1 MRTVSEPFLRYFFTF
16 LLFSSTLHFSFQ
28 NREKV
33 NYHTIKVAD
42 LLSVKVPVEFQ
53 KLSDDQIADKIITPR
68 KPLVMYASPNGSAD
82 FSVSAGNSA
91 RNPWQDSD
99 LKMMAQFQKSNIRQL
114 FTSVN
119 FIQERIV
126 KVNGQEFAMFEF
138 ISELKEKGK
147 PAIRKYNHL
156 RYTIKKKN
164 TLIFS
169 FVCPESERPLYD
181 GMAEEIMGSVK
192 F

>member
-1 MRTVSEPFLRYFFTF
+1 MLHSLNPFSRFQILAG
-16 LLFSSTLHFSFQ
+16 LILVACLFSFQ
-28 NREKV
+28 IREKV
-33 NYHTIKVAD
+33 NYQTVKVAD
-42 LLSVKVPVEFQ
+42 LLSVKVPVDFQ
-53 KLSDDQIADKIITPR
+53 KLTDDQIADKVITPR
-68 KPLVMYASPNGSAD
+68 KPLVMYSSPNGSAD

-119 FIQERIV
+119 FIQERII
-126 KVNGQEFAMFEF
+126 KVHGQEFAMFEF

-147 PAIRKYNHL
+147 PAIKKYNHI

-169 FVCPESERPLYD
+169 FICPEAERPLYD